1 MHRPLVADL
10 AKSVGEFSVL
20 RPPYFHVAKEM
31 RGGGDDVYFSS
42 PPTSLHEFGLIKET
56 RRSRTLEYVIT
67 LHVVISRSRL
77 RL

>member
-10 AKSVGEFSVL
+10 AKSVGEFSVH
-20 RPPYFHVAKEM
+20 RPPYFHVAKEV
-31 RGGGDDVYFSS
+31 RGGGDDAYFSS
-42 PPTSLHEFGLIKET
+42 LPTSLHEFGLIKET

-67 LHVVISRSRL
+67 VVIPGSRL